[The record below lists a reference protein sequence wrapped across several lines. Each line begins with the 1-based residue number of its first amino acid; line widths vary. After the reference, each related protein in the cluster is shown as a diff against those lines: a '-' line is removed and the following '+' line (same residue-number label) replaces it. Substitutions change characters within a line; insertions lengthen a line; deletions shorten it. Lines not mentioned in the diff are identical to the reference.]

1 MRVLAKTIVTC
12 FIACISACGGGS
24 RASKVEYS
32 DEVAGGTV
40 ANYINADWLYQNY
53 FGDYGLPSEL
63 KPNFMP
69 ALQMLANGFA
79 LQLETKQDVK
89 SNIEQVHS
97 MFLQYAATSQM
108 AAFFSQ
114 LKNDAV
120 PDNSAYTEQGI
131 NFESTSFVEPVISE
145 EDQLAIKSAKQRDLN
160 EELDLKATA
169 RKYKL
174 PYEISNH
181 KEQWFIYSPSMKGGG
196 KGGRQGGGSAPKTKS
211 HANVTSWGWRPGDI
225 VWVNGQGSITGV
237 PGHTAIVFGGYS
249 NTNKSVSL
257 VEANTDVG
265 VAMRD
270 NIQVWMDKYTEV
282 RALTPR
288 LSWSYSDYYWSN
300 DCVHNPDG
308 TCWNDSDRRMVAW
321 AYARDR
327 IGLGYNWNFTNPRD
341 EKSFYCTSLIWNAY
355 KRAGYNVI
363 YPTNFGDY
371 QFGIITPNQIRDTN
385 ALLTFKVSII

>member
-1 MRVLAKTIVTC
+1 MRVLAKTIVIC

-89 SNIEQVHS
+89 GNIEQVHS

-108 AAFFSQ
+108 AAFYSQ

-120 PDNSAYTEQGI
+120 PDNSEYTEQGI
-131 NFESTSFVEPVISE
+131 NFESTNFVEPVISE

-196 KGGRQGGGSAPKTKS
+196 KGG
-211 HANVTSWGWRPGDI
+211 H
-225 VWVNGQGSITGV
+225 
-237 PGHTAIVFGGYS
+237 
-249 NTNKSVSL
+249 
-257 VEANTDVG
+257 
-265 VAMRD
+265 
-270 NIQVWMDKYTEV
+270 
-282 RALTPR
+282 
-288 LSWSYSDYYWSN
+288 
-300 DCVHNPDG
+300 
-308 TCWNDSDRRMVAW
+308 
-321 AYARDR
+321 
-327 IGLGYNWNFTNPRD
+327 
-341 EKSFYCTSLIWNAY
+341 
-355 KRAGYNVI
+355 
-363 YPTNFGDY
+363 
-371 QFGIITPNQIRDTN
+371 
-385 ALLTFKVSII
+385 